1 MKEYTEKDNIIILDK
16 HSGII
21 INNKHIQILKDSGIG
36 TKLWKRIE
44 YLKKEYNYTYE
55 IVDKLIKPVKIKNK
69 TKNKRINKFK
79 LTNLI
84 DIKIN
89 K

>member
-1 MKEYTEKDNIIILDK
+1 MKEYTEKDNVIILNK

-44 YLKKEYNYTYE
+44 CLKKEYGYTYK
-55 IVDKLIKPVKIKNK
+55 IVDKLIKPVKVKNK
-69 TKNKRINKFK
+69 TKNKHNSKFK
-79 LTNLI
+79 LTNFI
-84 DIKIN
+84 NIKIN